1 MFLCVKSTFNPNEV
15 EEEEDES
22 NSEDDEEESV
32 ESEEASEEE
41 DYENDLVNVINNGL
55 AKNLRSDLYK
65 KIQSFSFGNID
76 KFHASSLITRLTT
89 DIQNV
94 QQSFQMS
101 IRIVFRAPM
110 VLIFAAVMAFITGGN
125 VAWIF
130 VILLD

>member
-1 MFLCVKSTFNPNEV
+1 MCVV
-15 EEEEDES
+15 
-22 NSEDDEEESV
+22 
-32 ESEEASEEE
+32 
-41 DYENDLVNVINNGL
+41 
-55 AKNLRSDLYK
+55 RSDLYK

-130 VILLD
+130 VVLLPIVALGFLIIVKVGLKTFKLTMVK